1 MKSDF
6 GRFKE
11 QLLGR
16 IGEIPNEQVNAHLP
30 DELQMR
36 VGIPHRG
43 GQLAINAFNSDY
55 PVMISANAFFN
66 QKTERFDLPQHSP
79 LQDLEVAIDSA
90 GFVAM
95 LNFKSKVTQKGVG
108 GIYPW
113 SYSDYLELA

>member
-43 GQLAINAFNSDY
+43 GQLAIHAFTST
-55 PVMISANAFFN
+55 I
-66 QKTERFDLPQHSP
+66 L
-79 LQDLEVAIDSA
+79 
-90 GFVAM
+90 
-95 LNFKSKVTQKGVG
+95 
-108 GIYPW
+108 
-113 SYSDYLELA
+113 